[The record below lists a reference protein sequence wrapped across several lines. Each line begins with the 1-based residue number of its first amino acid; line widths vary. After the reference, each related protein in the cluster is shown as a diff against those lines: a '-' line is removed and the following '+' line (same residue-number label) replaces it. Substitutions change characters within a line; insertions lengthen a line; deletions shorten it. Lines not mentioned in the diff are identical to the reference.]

1 MARAG
6 AEPDAGPTRSGR
18 RSVRTVLTAVAIAAA
33 LLLVPA
39 CGSDSSAEPTPT
51 ARPGSEGATSSTRP
65 ADSGPTGPGSVEAN
79 ATVERVVDGDTL
91 VVDIDGSRE
100 RVRLIGI
107 DTPESVKPN
116 SPVECFGKEA
126 SAHAAELL
134 PDGTPVRLVL
144 DVEERDR
151 YDRVLAYVYRAD
163 DGLFVNLAMATDG
176 YAGVLTYPPNVAHT
190 DQFRAAVA
198 DARSA
203 GRGLWAA
210 CASDLPVES
219 R

>member
-1 MARAG
+1 MQPQVRAVPG
-6 AEPDAGPTRSGR
+6 VLSLLPMR
-18 RSVRTVLTAVAIAAA
+18 RSSVSLAVLAISVAIIGCEQLTATTT
-33 LLLVPA
+33 PS
-39 CGSDSSAEPTPT
+39 GSQPQVRVT
-51 ARPGSEGATSSTRP
+51 
-65 ADSGPTGPGSVEAN
+65 
-79 ATVERVVDGDTL
+79 RVVDGDT
-91 VVDIDGSRE
+91 IA
-100 RVRLIGI
+100 VRLDGRTEKVRYIGM
-107 DTPESVKPN
+107 DTPETVKPN